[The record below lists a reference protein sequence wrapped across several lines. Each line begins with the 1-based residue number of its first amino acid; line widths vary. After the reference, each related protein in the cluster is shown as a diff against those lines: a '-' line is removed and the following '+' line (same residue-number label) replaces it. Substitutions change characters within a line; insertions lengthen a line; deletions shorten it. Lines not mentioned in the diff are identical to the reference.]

1 MAEVEKGFAI
11 EPGAEGEAPRR
22 SDRAKERRRRWLK
35 SSSPFASDGRGAME
49 DASLS
54 E

>member
-11 EPGAEGEAPRR
+11 ERGTESPPPLRRASGDEDGLNHRPR
-22 SDRAKERRRRWLK
+22 SD
-35 SSSPFASDGRGAME
+35 SDGRGAME